1 MVQVLRLLR
10 RLPVAQKVEDIAI
23 FINREL
29 LPFLQELRESTA
41 ATFEQV
47 TTNTLL
53 GRDTPG
59 TGDVEEISLDD
70 TLEFTG
76 SQVIQRAAITGDVT
90 IPAGSNVSTI
100 PTLAGILSD
109 ITALESAEYV
119 TYSANAS
126 LTNERV
132 LTSGTNTVV
141 DIATP
146 AQAKINVDDFPLTG
160 LADQAAETFNGNF
173 TAGAAPPTARAG
185 TSVAGG
191 GLTYT
196 AGGTL
201 AVGAGTGITV
211 SADAVSVTLP
221 AIQTQS
227 VTGTLNAHVLPTALA
242 HGDTLIFSPTGATTL
257 NGIDLQNAL
266 AVDWPEGFEFVLG
279 NSSASFDV
287 TIIDEAGTASAL
299 DRISTPVN
307 QTFILGQSCHV
318 IMRRAVTR
326 WSVIERGW
334 PTASTS
340 ITYSGASIQRA
351 ALTGFAAASA
361 NSNATTSAEP
371 IVTYSSSGNMTA
383 ERVTTSSTSVTVSTS
398 VANQIEFQ
406 RAALTGAITATANSN
421 ATLFD
426 TNASGAG
433 LTGGGTAVLAV
444 GAGTGIAVNANDVAV
459 DATWAEILV
468 NGNNSGAFNP
478 HIDSGQYIGFGVEGT
493 LPIALATDIQ
503 HSSSMHMASGTDF
516 NITAGLVNLGSG
528 LDGNINLRAGVST
541 GSIELEAGSDVN
553 SEIVLDAG
561 GLISIGSISGISIL
575 GGPIILD
582 ATASSSDVTIESP
595 AIFQDDS
602 TFNGPVVLGDTV
614 FKTAVYSATL
624 AAGTNNLNVG
634 AVSVVRFGLTGS
646 QTLTGIV
653 PTSDGQTLWV
663 FNSDSADTLTLA
675 HLSTSTAS
683 NQFLCPNNVNYT
695 LPPRCGVALW
705 YDSTSSLWFILAK

>member
-47 TTNTLL
+47 TTNRLL
-53 GRDTPG
+53 GRDSPG
-59 TGDVEEISLDD
+59 TGDVEEIALDD

-76 SQVIQRAAITGDVT
+76 SGSIQRAEITGDVE
-90 IPAGSNVSTI
+90 IPAGSNVAVV
-100 PTLAGILSD
+100 PALAGIATD
-109 ITALESAEYV
+109 IANLQLVDFV
-119 TYSANAS
+119 TYTAS
-126 LTNERV
+126 PSLGNERV
-132 LTSGTNTVV
+132 LTSGTNSVV
-141 DIATP
+141 DISVVN
-146 AQAKINVDDFPLTG
+146 QIKVNVDDFPLTG